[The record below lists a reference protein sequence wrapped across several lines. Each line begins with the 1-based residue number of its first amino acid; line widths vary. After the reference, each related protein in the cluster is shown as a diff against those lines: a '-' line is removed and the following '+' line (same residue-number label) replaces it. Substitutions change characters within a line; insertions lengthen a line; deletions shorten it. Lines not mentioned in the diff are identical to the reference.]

1 MDATQFAQRAKE
13 DPQLN
18 AFLKEIAEDVAKQ
31 VPAEEAQRYITV
43 TGVDILIA
51 VAAYALYRWL
61 KDYFDHRRA
70 LKEAEILKQQEQVI
84 AALIKD
90 GFPPNDARAVTVA
103 LLKRIAQRSAEDPV
117 LKAAAVLVGKGN

>member
-1 MDATQFAQRAKE
+1 MDATQFTQRAKQ

-18 AFLKEIAEDVAKQ
+18 AFLKEIAEDASKQ
-31 VPAEEAQRYITV
+31 ISVEEPQRFLTV

-51 VAAYALYRWL
+51 IAAYALYRWL

-70 LKEAEILKQQEQVI
+70 LKEVEILKQQEQII

-90 GFPPNDARAVTVA
+90 GFPPGDARVVTVA
-103 LLKRIAQRSAEDPV
+103 LLKQIAKRNADDPV
-117 LKAAAVLVGKGN
+117 LKAAAGLIGKVS